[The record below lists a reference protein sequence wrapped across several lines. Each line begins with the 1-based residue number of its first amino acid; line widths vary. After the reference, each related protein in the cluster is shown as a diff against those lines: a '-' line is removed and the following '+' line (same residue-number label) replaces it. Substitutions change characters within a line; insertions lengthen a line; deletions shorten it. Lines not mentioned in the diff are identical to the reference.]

1 MKWRIARVMLVP
13 IPNARINIGIRLCAS
28 TERKSKV
35 LSSLVKI
42 SQNNIESAV
51 NFKNLQWYLP
61 SEKQYTTVIN
71 SNNVT

>member
-13 IPNARINIGIRLCAS
+13 IPNARMEIGIRLCAS

-42 SQNNIESAV
+42 SHNNMASAV

-71 SNNVT
+71 SNKGT